1 MNVYKIIL
9 FMAIGLGLV
18 CCEAPP
24 SAQALVDR
32 AIAES
37 GGDRYQTHGFEFYFR
52 GRMYRL
58 TRKNGQ
64 RILWRHT
71 FTDSGEIK
79 DKLTP
84 KGFLRYFEDAQLILP
99 DSMARKYGNSVN
111 SVHYFAYLPY
121 GLNDAAVRKK
131 TLGRTMIDGIPYQK
145 VEIRFA
151 EEGGGE
157 DFEDVFIYWFNE
169 ETGKPDYLAYEYHT
183 DGGGIRMRVA
193 KNERYVNG
201 IRFVDYDNYKPKET
215 GVRLNQVD
223 SLYLAGEL
231 ELLSEI
237 KLDSVRVIPGNCN

>member
-1 MNVYKIIL
+1 MLRKMIL
-9 FMAIGLGLV
+9 FITFGIGII
-18 CCEAPP
+18 CCEEPP
-24 SAQALVDR
+24 TAQDIVDR

-37 GGDRYQTHGFEFYFR
+37 GGDRYRTDNFEFYFR
-52 GRMYRL
+52 DRLYRL
-58 TRKNGQ
+58 TRENGQ

-84 KGFLRYFEDAQLILP
+84 NGLLRFHDDRHIMIP

-121 GLNDAAVRKK
+121 GLNDAAVQKRA
-131 TLGRTMIDGIPYQK
+131 LGRKRINGIPYQK

-157 DFEDVFIYWFNE
+157 DFEDVFLYWFNE

-183 DGGGIRMRVA
+183 DGGGIRLRVA

-201 IRFVDYDNYKPKET
+201 IRFVDYDNYKPKEP
-215 GVRLNQVD
+215 GVRLHQID
-223 SLYLAGEL
+223 SLYLAGRL

-237 KLDSVRVIPGNCN
+237 KLDSVRVIPGSCN